1 MSRSGKLHIERE
13 APVAERRQHGTTWH
27 GRTLEDPYAW
37 LKDPGYPE
45 VDDADV
51 LAYLRDE
58 NAYFEAALGEH
69 RPFVERIYKELEGRQ
84 KQDERSYPYVDR
96 GYRYHSRFEPGAQ
109 YRRWY
114 REPVDGG
121 PEQLLLDEPALAEG
135 QPFFRLG
142 GFDISPDDRLIAWAE
157 DVTGG
162 ERFRIR
168 VRRLD
173 TGEVLPLEIPECG
186 GAPLFAGDGQ
196 HLLYVR
202 LTEQWRPFQV
212 RAHRLGSDPAADVVL
227 YEERDESFFVGM
239 DATQSDE
246 WIVIGAGDHVTS
258 ELRLVPMASPLAP
271 PRLVAARRS
280 GHEYDVDHVAG
291 EAGGWLYIRTNDVH
305 RNFRLVR
312 APVATPEPAHW
323 EAFIA
328 PSDNRYL
335 RGHATFANALVV
347 QERVDG
353 LDQLR
358 VRELAPGAAAGD
370 FSSAAREHYV
380 ALPEPVYSVWL
391 GANAEPTAPQL
402 RLGYSSLVT
411 PATVFDYDLATRTL
425 VTRKVQEIPSGYDAS
440 LYTSERQWA
449 TARDGTRVPVSI
461 VYRRDRPRDAGL
473 LHLYAY
479 GAYGLAESPTF
490 SASRLS
496 LLDRGFAFAIA
507 HVRGGDDLGRG
518 WYDDG
523 KLGKRENTFRD
534 FVDVAR
540 HLVAVGLARPGRI
553 SISGGSAG
561 GTLMGAVANMAPE
574 LWGAVVAHVPFV
586 DVLNTMLD
594 ASLPLTPIEWPEWGN
609 PIEDAAAYTLLLGY
623 SPYDNVHAQAYPPLL
638 VTAGLHDPRVTY
650 WEPAKWVA
658 KLRHLKTDDNVLLLK
673 TNMDAGHGGKSG
685 RFVQLEETAE
695 EFAFI
700 LLAMEVAEGAAATG
714 SPAPG

>member
-1 MSRSGKLHIERE
+1 MARSGRLHIDRPT
-13 APVAERRQHGTTWH
+13 PVAARREHTTTWH
-27 GRTLEDPYAW
+27 GRALQDPYAW

-45 VDDADV
+45 VDDPDV
-51 LAYLRDE
+51 LAHLREE
-58 NAYFEAALGEH
+58 NAYFEAAIGEH
-69 RPFVERIYKELEGRQ
+69 RPLVERIYKELEGRQ
-84 KQDERSYPYVDR
+84 KQDESSYPYRDR
-96 GYRYHSRFEPGAQ
+96 GYLYHARFAAGAQ
-109 YRRWY
+109 YACWY
-114 REPVDGG
+114 RQPVDGG
-121 PEQLLLDEPALAEG
+121 PEQLLLDEPALAAG
-135 QPFFRLG
+135 QPYFRLG

-173 TGEVLPLEIPECG
+173 TGELLPLEIPECG
-186 GAPLFAGDGQ
+186 GAPLFAGDGR

-202 LTEQWRPFQV
+202 LTEEWRPYQV
-212 RAHRLGSDPAADVVL
+212 RAHRLGSDLADDVVL
-227 YEERDESFFVGM
+227 YEEADESFFVGV
-239 DATQSDE
+239 DSTQSDE
-246 WIVIGAGDHVTS
+246 WIAISSGDHVTS
-258 ELRLVPMASPLAP
+258 EVRLLPMANPLAP
-271 PRLVAARRS
+271 ARLVVARRS
-280 GHEYDVDHVAG
+280 GHEYDLDHAAG
-291 EAGGWLYIRTNDVH
+291 EDGGWFYIRSNDTH
-305 RNFRLVR
+305 RNFRLAR

-323 EAFIA
+323 QELIA

-335 RGHATFANALVV
+335 RGHAAFANVLVV

-358 VRELAPGAAAGD
+358 VCELNVGTAAGD
-370 FSSAAREHYV
+370 FSSAEREHYV
-380 ALPEPVYSVWL
+380 VLPEPVYSVWL
-391 GANAEPTAPQL
+391 GANAEPQVAQL
-402 RLGYSSLVT
+402 RLGYTSLVT
-411 PATVFDYDLATRTL
+411 PATVFDYDLGSRTL
-425 VTRKVQEIPSGYDAS
+425 LTRKVQEIPSGYDAS

-461 VYRRDRPRDAGL
+461 VYRRDRARAPGL

-507 HVRGGDDLGRG
+507 HVRGGDDLGRA
-518 WYDDG
+518 WYEDG
-523 KLGKRENTFRD
+523 KLAKRENTFRD

-540 HLVAVGLARPGRI
+540 HLVSVGLARAGRI

-561 GTLMGAVANMAPE
+561 GTLMGAVTNMAPD

-609 PIEDAAAYTLLLGY
+609 PIEDAAAYDLLLGY
-623 SPYDNVHAQAYPPLL
+623 SPYDNVTAKAYPPLL

-658 KLRHLKTDDNVLLLK
+658 MLRHHKTDDNVLLLK
-673 TNMDAGHGGKSG
+673 TNMEAGHGGKSG

-700 LLAMEVAEGAAATG
+700 LLALDVGG
-714 SPAPG
+714 APG